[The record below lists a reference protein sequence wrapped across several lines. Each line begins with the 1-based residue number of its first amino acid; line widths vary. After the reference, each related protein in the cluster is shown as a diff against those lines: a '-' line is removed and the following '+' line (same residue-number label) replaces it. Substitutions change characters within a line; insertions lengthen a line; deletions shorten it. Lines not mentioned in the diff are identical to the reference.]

1 MDKDTLYWILSTLP
15 QVIGALTGLLIAGIT
30 FLFQSLD
37 KEMEKDESSIP
48 AIQEIKKRTYSQ
60 TISLLIVSI
69 SAILVDV
76 ILLGVTPWLSNK
88 MDSLCWLNWDEIIIT
103 IIISVFAIGLNLGSF
118 AMLYKILKHTLNPE
132 NLQKVNTS
140 LAEKENKN
148 IPINDS
154 VSPQEFLDYFIKL
167 ERVIR
172 DYFPHSMQR
181 NPLRNMINQLVGE
194 NIISRD
200 DIGRIQSII
209 NKRNIFAHGGDIGR
223 VDNNII
229 QFITQITAE
238 LENKLHIYLANRRMS
253 RVEEAFKIWI
263 DRYVEDFDDAQQL
276 DHAIRYEEDFGIYK
290 ASRDGDRLYIHT
302 NEGRPLYINNEEAK
316 KKFLKILED
325 IYSIGDGLS
334 IEESASFKYANEKD
348 D

>member
-30 FLFQSLD
+30 FLFQNLD
-37 KEMEKDESSIP
+37 REMEKDESSIP

-60 TISLLIVSI
+60 TKYLLIVSI
-69 SAILVDV
+69 SSILIDV

-88 MDSLCWLNWDEIIIT
+88 MNSICWLSWGEFIVIIFISIIT
-103 IIISVFAIGLNLGSF
+103 ISLNLGSF
-118 AMLYKILKHTLNPE
+118 AMLYNILKRILNPE
-132 NLQKVNTS
+132 NQQKVNTS

-154 VSPQEFLDYFIKL
+154 VSPQKFLDYFIKL

-172 DYFPHSMQR
+172 DFFPYSMR
-181 NPLRNMINQLVGE
+181 KTPLRNMINQLMGE
-194 NIISRD
+194 NIINRD
-200 DIGRIQSII
+200 DIGKIQSVI

-223 VDNNII
+223 VDNDTID
-229 QFITQITAE
+229 FMTQITGE
-238 LENKLHIYLANRRMS
+238 LERKLQTYLANRRLS
-253 RVEEAFKIWI
+253 RIEEAFKIWI
-263 DRYVEDFDDAQQL
+263 DRYVEDFNEAEQL

-290 ASRDGDRLYIHT
+290 ASRDGERLYIHT
-302 NEGRPLYINNEEAK
+302 NEGKPLYISNEELK
-316 KKFLKILED
+316 EKFLKMLED

-334 IEESASFKYANEKD
+334 IEESASFKHANEKED
-348 D
+348 